1 MAYEDE
7 NMEQEQRQPRDY
19 TTGELAERAGVTS
32 ARIRQL
38 ILEKEDG
45 PFPGAFR
52 RDWQWFI
59 PGDEADAW
67 LEMRRQE

>member
-7 NMEQEQRQPRDY
+7 NMERRDY
-19 TTGELAERAGVTS
+19 TTRELAEEADVTP

-59 PGDEADAW
+59 PGDEAKAW
-67 LEMRRQE
+67 LESRQRP

>member
-1 MAYEDE
+1 MV
-7 NMEQEQRQPRDY
+7 RQQLRERDY
-19 TTGELAERAGVTS
+19 TTGELAEEAGVTA

-38 ILEKEDG
+38 ILEKESG

-59 PGDEADAW
+59 PGDEAENW
-67 LEMRRQE
+67 LAARRP